1 MRVVALLL
9 SFLCLLA
16 SVVLLWLGYIV
27 TFESSS
33 QLARFESTPKEG
45 WDYWLRKEF
54 WSDVRWFSLYLG
66 LAVGGFG
73 LPLTAFWRGRRKAQ
87 GSRLVSWGLF
97 GIAMLYT
104 GVWTWGFAMWW
115 RRGDFHL
122 MIIIPTVMLM
132 GSVVALSAFFVQASR
147 PRAGVGA
154 E

>member
-1 MRVVALLL
+1 MRPAALVL
-9 SFLCLLA
+9 SFLCFLA
-16 SVVLLWLGYIV
+16 SIVLLWLGYIV

-73 LPLTAFWRGRRKAQ
+73 LPLTAFWRGRKKAQ
-87 GSRLVSWGLF
+87 CSRLVSWGLF
-97 GIAMLYT
+97 GAATLYT
-104 GVWTWGFAMWW
+104 GAWAWGVAMWC
-115 RRGDFHL
+115 RRGDFHP
-122 MIIIPTVMLM
+122 MIVVPAVMLM
-132 GSVVALSAFFVQASR
+132 GSVVALSMFFVQAR
-147 PRAGVGA
+147 RQGAGSA